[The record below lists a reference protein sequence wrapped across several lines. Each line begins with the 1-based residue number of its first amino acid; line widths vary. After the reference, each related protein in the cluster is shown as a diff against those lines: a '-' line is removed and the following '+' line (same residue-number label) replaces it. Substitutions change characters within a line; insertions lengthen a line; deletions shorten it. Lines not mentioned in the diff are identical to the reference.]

1 MNYGMQKAETYVGP
15 SPGNVAGPAPIT
27 ELESLLNQLDQVAL
41 YLNEDINSLE
51 KTLAP
56 YLRPALQ
63 SDTESENTAAP
74 EPLRSPLEHSLAGL
88 LRSYQRIDQRLL
100 EIKSRL

>member
-1 MNYGMQKAETYVGP
+1 MNYGLQKTEKYVGP
-15 SPGNVAGPAPIT
+15 AAVSTNVPSPVT
-27 ELESLLNQLDQVAL
+27 ELEGLLHQLDQVAL

-100 EIKSRL
+100 ELKSRL